1 MHPLLALHEEDGT
14 HDRGNQERERK
25 CRYHHG
31 MSILDFLRGA
41 SKGRS
46 DDVETWSTAKLTEVM
61 MLLHEQLHHAGTPD
75 RQRAEV
81 DTLLRRITR
90 EIEKRKL
97 G

>member
-1 MHPLLALHEEDGT
+1 MPRRKLAAG
-14 HDRGNQERERK
+14 GG
-25 CRYHHG
+25 YHSE
-31 MSILDFLRGA
+31 MSILQYLRGA
-41 SKGRS
+41 FKGRS

-75 RQRAEV
+75 RQRAEISV
-81 DTLLRRITR
+81 LLRRITR